1 MMARI
6 TMLMLFVLYMI
17 NYADKT
23 IAGYSAVPIMEELSL
38 TQKEWGLVGSS
49 FFWFFS
55 IAGILGAALSDRIG
69 TKKMLAIM
77 AISWTVI
84 QFGAYVIAGLPM
96 LVLARVLLGIGE
108 GPFWATV
115 VSHLNKWFPEEKRGL
130 VYSTVNFGA
139 FVGAVASAP
148 LLVSLIDSNGWR
160 FAWAF
165 MGALSLIWLII
176 WLVIGKERP
185 QISITPTKTESPS
198 LPKAKWSDISGV
210 LLSSTFILC
219 FLIYFAQIWGTTF
232 AAVWEPVYLVKA
244 IELSNQQMA
253 YAIAGTGLLAG
264 LMTIFISWMGDRLYK
279 KHRSYRKSYVFIG
292 GTSIILGGL
301 CFFAVPFLQS
311 TALILIALCLG
322 KGFAFSV
329 GTAAS
334 VIVSSLLPERTGL
347 LVGVLSSLVTLAGII
362 SPLVTG
368 SIVQAAGNVGTGF
381 GNAMIVNALIFVGCG
396 ALFLMFA
403 KRNEQKNE
411 LAPPITNAS

>member
-6 TMLMLFVLYMI
+6 TMVMLFVLYMI
-17 NYADKT
+17 NYAAKT
-23 IAGYSAVPIMEELSL
+23 IAGYSAVPIMAEFSLS
-38 TQKEWGLVGSS
+38 QKEWGLVGSS

-77 AISWTVI
+77 ALSWTVI
-84 QFGAYVIAGLPM
+84 QFGAYAIAGLPM
-96 LVLARVLLGIGE
+96 LVVARVLLGIGE

-165 MGALSLIWLII
+165 MGALSLIWLLI
-176 WLVIGKERP
+176 WLWVGKDRLP
-185 QISITPTKTESPS
+185 ISVEAAKPAAA
-198 LPKAKWSDISGV
+198 LPKARWTDISGV
-210 LLSSTFILC
+210 LLSATFLLC

-232 AAVWEPVYLVKA
+232 ASVWEPVYLVQV
-244 IELSNQQMA
+244 IHLTNQQMA
-253 YAIAGTGLLAG
+253 YSIAGMGLLAG
-264 LMTIFISWMGDRLYK
+264 LMTILISWTGDRLYK
-279 KHRSYRKSYVFIG
+279 KHRSYRKSYVLVG
-292 GTSIILGGL
+292 GVSIILGGV
-301 CFFAVPFLQS
+301 CFYTVTFVQS
-311 TALILIALCLG
+311 TPLVLIALCLG

-334 VIVSSLLPERTGL
+334 VIVSSMLPERTGL

-368 SIVQAAGNVGTGF
+368 SIVQAAGNVGVGF
-381 GNAMIVNALIFVGCG
+381 SHAMIVNALLFVGCG
-396 ALFLMFA
+396 VLFLLFA
-403 KRNEQKNE
+403 KREEKKTPL
-411 LAPPITNAS
+411 LAEIPTVS

>member
-6 TMLMLFVLYMI
+6 TMIMLFVLYMI

-23 IAGYSAVPIMEELSL
+23 IAGYSAVPIMEEFSLS
-38 TQKEWGLVGSS
+38 QKEWGLVGSS

-84 QFGAYVIAGLPM
+84 QFGAYAIAGLPM
-96 LVLARVLLGIGE
+96 LVVARVLLGIGE

-148 LLVSLIDSNGWR
+148 LLVSMIDSNGWR

-165 MGALSLIWLII
+165 MGALSLVWLII
-176 WLVIGKERP
+176 WLFIGKERP
-185 QISITPTKTESPS
+185 QISVNPTKMDTLS

-210 LLSSTFILC
+210 LLSSTFILS

-232 AAVWEPVYLVKA
+232 AAVWEPVYLVKVF
-244 IELSNQQMA
+244 ELSNQQMA

-264 LMTIFISWMGDRLYK
+264 LMTILISWMGDRLYK

-292 GTSIILGGL
+292 GTSIILGGI

-311 TALILIALCLG
+311 TALVLIALCLG

-368 SIVQAAGNVGTGF
+368 SIVQAAGNVGAGF
-381 GNAMIVNALIFVGCG
+381 GNAMIVNALLFVVCG

-411 LAPPITNAS
+411 LNPPMTNAS

>member
-6 TMLMLFVLYMI
+6 TMVMLFVLYMI

-23 IAGYSAVPIMEELSL
+23 IAGYSAVPIMAEFSLS
-38 TQKEWGLVGSS
+38 QKEWGLVGSS

-77 AISWTVI
+77 ALSWTVI
-84 QFGAYVIAGLPM
+84 QFGAYAIAGLPM
-96 LVLARVLLGIGE
+96 LVVARVLLGIGE

-165 MGALSLIWLII
+165 MGALSLIWLLI
-176 WLVIGKERP
+176 WLWVGKDRLP
-185 QISITPTKTESPS
+185 ISVEAAKPAAA
-198 LPKAKWSDISGV
+198 LPKAKWTDISGV
-210 LLSSTFILC
+210 LLSATFLLC

-232 AAVWEPVYLVKA
+232 ASVWEPVYLVQV
-244 IELSNQQMA
+244 IHLTNQQMA
-253 YAIAGTGLLAG
+253 YSIAGMGLLAG
-264 LMTIFISWMGDRLYK
+264 LMTILISWTGDRLYK
-279 KHRSYRKSYVFIG
+279 KHRSYRKSYVLVG
-292 GTSIILGGL
+292 GVSIILGGV
-301 CFFAVPFLQS
+301 CFYAVTFVQS
-311 TALILIALCLG
+311 TPLVLIALCLG

-334 VIVSSLLPERTGL
+334 VIVSSMLPERTGL

-368 SIVQAAGNVGTGF
+368 SIVQAAGNVGVGF
-381 GNAMIVNALIFVGCG
+381 SHAMIVNALLFVGCG
-396 ALFLMFA
+396 VLFLLFA
-403 KRNEQKNE
+403 KREEKKTPL
-411 LAPPITNAS
+411 LAEIPTVS

>member
-6 TMLMLFVLYMI
+6 TMIMLFLLYMI

-23 IAGYSAVPIMEELSL
+23 IAGYSAVPIMTEFSL
-38 TQKEWGLVGSS
+38 NEKEWGLVGSS

-55 IAGILGAALSDRIG
+55 IAGIVGAALSDRIG

-77 AISWTVI
+77 ALSWTVI
-84 QFGAYVIAGLPM
+84 QFGAYAIAGLPM
-96 LVLARVLLGIGE
+96 LVVARVLLGIGE

-148 LLVSLIDSNGWR
+148 MIVTLIDSYGWR
-160 FAWAF
+160 FSWAF
-165 MGALSLIWLII
+165 MGALSLIWLLV
-176 WLVIGKERP
+176 WLWIGKEKP
-185 QISITPTKTESPS
+185 HVIVAPAKGAAPP
-198 LPKAKWSDISGV
+198 LPKAKWSDISGI
-210 LLSSTFILC
+210 LLSSTFLFC

-232 AAVWEPVYLVKA
+232 ASVWEPVYLVKVFQFT
-244 IELSNQQMA
+244 NQEMA

-264 LMTIFISWMGDRLYK
+264 LMTILISSIGDRFFK
-279 KHRSYRKSYVFIG
+279 KHRSYRKSYVLVG
-292 GTSIILGGL
+292 GVSIILGGL
-301 CFFAVPFLQS
+301 CFYGVTLVQS
-311 TALILIALCLG
+311 TVFVLIFLCLG

-368 SIVQAAGNVGTGF
+368 AIVQSAGDIGTGF
-381 GNAMIVNALIFVGCG
+381 GNAMIVNGLLFIICG
-396 ALFLMFA
+396 VLFLLFV
-403 KRNEQKNE
+403 KRNEQVSQS
-411 LAPPITNAS
+411 APPISHVS

>member
-6 TMLMLFVLYMI
+6 TIVMLFVLYMI

-23 IAGYSAVPIMEELSL
+23 IAGYSAVPIMEEFSL

-84 QFGAYVIAGLPM
+84 QFGAYAIASLPM
-96 LVLARVLLGIGE
+96 LVVARVLLGIGE

-148 LLVSLIDSNGWR
+148 LLVSMIDSYGWR
-160 FAWAF
+160 FSWGF
-165 MGALSLIWLII
+165 MGALSLLWLII
-176 WLVIGKERP
+176 WLWIGKEKP
-185 QISITPTKTESPS
+185 EQNVSSIEPEKIAM
-198 LPKAKWSDISGV
+198 PKAKWSDISGV
-210 LLSSTFILC
+210 LLSSTFIFS
-219 FLIYFAQIWGTTF
+219 FLVYFAQIWGTTF
-232 AAVWEPVYLVKA
+232 AAVWEPIYLVKVF
-244 IELSNQQMA
+244 SFTNQEMA
-253 YAIAGTGLLAG
+253 YSIAGTGLVAG
-264 LMTIFISWMGDRLYK
+264 LMTIVISSMGDRLYK
-279 KHRSYRKSYVFIG
+279 KHRSYRKSYVLIG
-292 GTSIILGGL
+292 GVSIILGGL
-301 CFFAVPFLQS
+301 FFYSVTLVQS
-311 TALILIALCLG
+311 TALVLMALCLG

-368 SIVQAAGNVGTGF
+368 SIVQAAGDLSIGF
-381 GNAMIVNALIFVGCG
+381 SNAMALNALIFVVFGV
-396 ALFLMFA
+396 LFLLFT
-403 KRNEQKNE
+403 KRNEGK
-411 LAPPITNAS
+411 INATPTIN